1 MTKLTLA
8 YWCVLVAALMP
19 FVCAGISKWGRDSQY
34 NNKRPREWERTL
46 QGYRARA
53 NAAQANCWEALPFF
67 AFAVVIAHQ
76 AQATQ
81 SSINALAIAFIV
93 IRVIYIALYLANQH
107 MARSLVWLAGISI
120 NIWIFL
126 LAA

>member
-67 AFAVVIAHQ
+67 AAAVIIAHQ
-76 AQATQ
+76 LQVTQ
-81 SSINALAIAFIV
+81 SSINYLSLAFIAA
-93 IRVIYIALYLANQH
+93 RVVYIGAYLANVH
-107 MARSLVWLAGISI
+107 VARTLVWIAGLAI

>member
-1 MTKLTLA
+1 MTKLTIA
-8 YWCVLVAALMP
+8 YWCVLVAAFMP
-19 FVCAGISKWGRDSQY
+19 IVCAGISKWGRDSQY

-67 AFAVVIAHQ
+67 AAAVIIAHQ
-76 AQATQ
+76 LQAPQ
-81 SSINALAIAFIV
+81 ASINALSLSFIAA
-93 IRVIYIALYLANQH
+93 RVIYISMYLANQH
-107 MARSLVWLAGISI
+107 MLRTLVWIAGMAISV
-120 NIWIFL
+120 WIFL